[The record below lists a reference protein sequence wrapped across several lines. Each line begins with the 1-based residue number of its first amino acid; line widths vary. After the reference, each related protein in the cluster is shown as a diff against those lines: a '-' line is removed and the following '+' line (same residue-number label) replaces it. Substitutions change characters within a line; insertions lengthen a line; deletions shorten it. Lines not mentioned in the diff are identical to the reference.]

1 METMT
6 TGRGGVSADTMPL
19 ESSASA
25 VSWSAI
31 IVGAVIACA
40 ASLILLAVGSALGL
54 ASVSPWPGSGA
65 SATTFT
71 VMTAIWLIVVQW
83 LASGVGGYLTG
94 RLRTKWVR
102 THSHEVF
109 FRDTAHGF
117 ATWALATLIG
127 TAVLASAVGSAVSAG
142 ASVASTIAG
151 GVAEGAADASRSSVS
166 AYDVDTLFRSARIEE
181 AAQASDPRAQATR
194 ILARIVTS
202 GELPDADRAYLTE
215 LIAAR
220 TGIPNEEAQKRVD
233 DAVAQIKMAEGKA
246 REAADAARKAA
257 AQASMYTA
265 LSLLIGAFIASAAA
279 ALGGRQRDEIP
290 DL

>member
-1 METMT
+1 METMST
-6 TGRGGVSADTMPL
+6 ARGSGVANALPL
-19 ESSASA
+19 EASTSA

-31 IVGAVIACA
+31 FVGAVIACA
-40 ASLILLAVGSALGL
+40 ASLILLAVGSALGF
-54 ASVSPWPGSGA
+54 ASASPWPGSGA
-65 SATTFT
+65 SVTTFT

-83 LASGVGGYLTG
+83 VASGIGGYLTG

-102 THSHEVF
+102 THTHEVF

-127 TAVLASAVGSAVSAG
+127 TAVLASAVGSVMSAG
-142 ASVASTIAG
+142 ASAASTIVG
-151 GVAEGAADASRSSVS
+151 GAAESAADAASSSVS

-181 AAQASDPRAQATR
+181 SSEAADPRAQTTR
-194 ILARIVTS
+194 ILAKSVTS
-202 GELPDADRAYLTE
+202 GELPAADRAYLAE

-233 DAVAQIKMAEGKA
+233 EAVAQIRMAEVKA

-257 AQASMYTA
+257 AQASLYTA

-279 ALGGRQRDEIP
+279 ALGGRQRDEVP

>member
-1 METMT
+1 METMST
-6 TGRGGVSADTMPL
+6 ARGSGLANALPL
-19 ESSASA
+19 EASTSA

-31 IVGAVIACA
+31 IIGAVIACA
-40 ASLILLAVGSALGL
+40 ASLILLAVGSALGF

-83 LASGVGGYLTG
+83 VASGIGGYLTG

-102 THSHEVF
+102 THTHEVF

-127 TAVLASAVGSAVSAG
+127 TAVLASAVGSVMSAG
-142 ASVASTIAG
+142 ASAASTIVG
-151 GVAEGAADASRSSVS
+151 GAAEGAADTASSSVS

-181 AAQASDPRAQATR
+181 SSEAADPRAQTTR
-194 ILARIVTS
+194 ILAKSVTS
-202 GELPDADRAYLTE
+202 GELPAADRAYLAE

-233 DAVAQIKMAEGKA
+233 EAVAQIKMAEVEA

-257 AQASMYTA
+257 AQASLYTA

-279 ALGGRQRDEIP
+279 ALGGRQRDEVP